1 MRSWALALAEA
12 AAHVADRP
20 ALWVTGGLAW
30 VLTTGW
36 LALVIGVAR
45 PPTLAE
51 LTFFGADMFTSG
63 AWPWNLVALVSA
75 VVAVV
80 IGAATLVAL
89 ADAVLLRSPGAW
101 PRDVGR
107 ILLVTL
113 ACAIPAAVAL
123 VALGFAIAAVAP
135 AEFNSP
141 QDAGGTLLRIAGRVA
156 PLLIAF
162 LLAVAAGSAVHA
174 AAARRL
180 VRGSSVRRALREA
193 PRDLARAGWPA
204 LAQVTFFTVTGIAVL
219 VASALLLRVLWAP
232 LAIRLGDGGFD
243 PAAAFL
249 LVGFVTIWLC
259 LVLGGGALHALG
271 SASWTR
277 VLGTATV
284 EAMPETTGL
293 ETPKRS

>member
-1 MRSWALALAEA
+1 MRAWADAVARA
-12 AAHVADRP
+12 AAHVSDRP

-51 LTFFGADMFTSG
+51 LTFFGAGLFTSG

-75 VVAVV
+75 GVAVLV
-80 IGAATLVAL
+80 GAATLVAM
-89 ADAVLLRSPGAW
+89 AEAFLLRPTGAW
-101 PRDVGR
+101 SKDVGR
-107 ILLVTL
+107 ILLVAL
-113 ACAIPAAVAL
+113 ACAIPAALAL

-135 AEFNSP
+135 VEFNSP
-141 QDAGGTLLRIAGRVA
+141 RDAGGTLLRIAARVA
-156 PLLIAF
+156 PLIIAF
-162 LLAVAAGSAVHA
+162 VLAVAVGSAFHA
-174 AAARRL
+174 AAIRRL
-180 VRGSSVRRALREA
+180 VRGGSVARALRRA
-193 PRDLARAGWPA
+193 PGDLARAGWSA
-204 LAQVTFFTVTGIAVL
+204 LAQAAFMTVIGIAFL
-219 VASALLLRVLWAP
+219 VAAALTLRVLWAP
-232 LAIRLGDGGFD
+232 IGVRLGDGGFD

-277 VLGTATV
+277 VLGAAV
-284 EAMPETTGL
+284 EAMPEPTGL
-293 ETPKRS
+293 ETPERS